1 MTRFKFQQ
9 TENDVKKLVK
19 KWYDVR
25 GAWSYAPIQRGM
37 GEHGIPDRVG
47 CVPVTITPEMVG
59 MTIGVFVGVEAKK
72 PGRRGEENA
81 GAVPSQVGQLR
92 GINDAQGVGALVDGT
107 HDLDVLEAIMLTV
120 TKGRNIAKD
129 IFERRVKGG

>member
-1 MTRFKFQQ
+1 
-9 TENDVKKLVK
+9 
-19 KWYDVR
+19 
-25 GAWSYAPIQRGM
+25 
-37 GEHGIPDRVG
+37 
-47 CVPVTITPEMVG
+47 
-59 MTIGVFVGVEAKK
+59 
-72 PGRRGEENA
+72 
-81 GAVPSQVGQLR
+81 VGQLR